1 MLCALG
7 GILARQAKTDLVKE
21 GVRPMDV
28 FTTRFGVLSV
38 QPHDEI
44 HFENGLIGLEDCKR
58 WVVLT
63 DSNNGAL
70 GWLQNLEQGHIAVGV
85 VSPRRFVPDYQLRV
99 DRTDLRPLGLVT
111 IRDAEVVVIASR
123 QTEGLTLNLRA
134 PLVINVD
141 KRLGC
146 QVIAKDEHPVQY
158 PLDLQNLKLRRIA

>member
-1 MLCALG
+1 
-7 GILARQAKTDLVKE
+7 
-21 GVRPMDV
+21 MDV
-28 FTTRFGVLSV
+28 FTTRFGVLSI

-44 HFENGLIGLEDCKR
+44 VFENGLIGLEDCKR

-85 VSPRRFVPDYQLRV
+85 VSPRRFVPNYQLRV
-99 DRTDLRPLGLVT
+99 DRSDLRTLGLVT
-111 IRDAEVVVIASR
+111 IRDAEVVAIASR
-123 QTEGLTLNLRA
+123 QPTPTLDSRPRGNDGMEPTGLTLNLRA
-134 PLVINVD
+134 PLVINVE

>member
-1 MLCALG
+1 
-7 GILARQAKTDLVKE
+7 
-21 GVRPMDV
+21 MDV

-38 QPHDEI
+38 QPQDEI
-44 HFENGLIGLEDCKR
+44 VFEQGLIGLEDCKR

-63 DSNNGAL
+63 DSNNPAL
-70 GWLQNLEQGHIAVGV
+70 GWLQNLDQGHIALGV

-99 DRTDLRPLGLVT
+99 DRADLRSLGLVT

-134 PLVINVD
+134 PLVINVE

>member
-1 MLCALG
+1 
-7 GILARQAKTDLVKE
+7 
-21 GVRPMDV
+21 MDV
-28 FTTRFGVLSV
+28 FTTRFGVLSI
-38 QPHDEI
+38 QPQDEI
-44 HFENGLIGLEDCKR
+44 VFEQGLIGLEDCKR

-85 VSPRRFVPDYQLRV
+85 VSPRRFVPSYQLRV
-99 DRTDLRPLGLVT
+99 DRSDLRTLGLIT

-123 QTEGLTLNLRA
+123 QVDGLTLNLRA
-134 PLVINVD
+134 PLVINVE

-158 PLDLQNLKLRRIA
+158 PLDLQNPKLRRIA

>member
-1 MLCALG
+1 
-7 GILARQAKTDLVKE
+7 
-21 GVRPMDV
+21 MDII
-28 FTTRFGVLSV
+28 TTRFGVLSV
-38 QPHDEI
+38 QPQDEI
-44 HFENGLIGLEDCKR
+44 VFEQGLIGLEDCKR

-70 GWLQNLEQGHIAVGV
+70 GWLQNLEQGHIAIGV

-99 DRTDLRPLGLVT
+99 DRADLRALSLATV
-111 IRDAEVVVIASR
+111 RDAEVVVIASR
-123 QTEGLTLNLRA
+123 QTDGLTLNLRA
-134 PLVINVD
+134 PLVINVE

>member
-1 MLCALG
+1 
-7 GILARQAKTDLVKE
+7 
-21 GVRPMDV
+21 MDV
-28 FTTRFGVLSV
+28 FTTRFGVLSI

-44 HFENGLIGLEDCKR
+44 VFENGLIGLEDCKR

-85 VSPRRFVPDYQLRV
+85 VSPRRFVPNYQLRV
-99 DRTDLRPLGLVT
+99 DRSDLRTLGLVT

-123 QTEGLTLNLRA
+123 QTEGMTLNLRA
-134 PLVINVD
+134 PLVINVE

>member
-1 MLCALG
+1 
-7 GILARQAKTDLVKE
+7 
-21 GVRPMDV
+21 MDV

-44 HFENGLIGLEDCKR
+44 VFENGLIGLEDCRR

-70 GWLQNLEQGHIAVGV
+70 GWLQNLDQGHIALGV
-85 VSPRRFVPDYQLRV
+85 VSPRRFVPDYQLRI
-99 DRTDLRPLGLVT
+99 DRADLRTLGLVT

-123 QTEGLTLNLRA
+123 QPSGQTSNPSNGHTNGLTLNLRA
-134 PLVINVD
+134 PLVINVE

>member
-1 MLCALG
+1 
-7 GILARQAKTDLVKE
+7 
-21 GVRPMDV
+21 MDV
-28 FTTRFGVLSV
+28 FTTRFGVLSI

-44 HFENGLIGLEDCKR
+44 VFDNGLIGLEDCKR

-85 VSPRRFVPDYQLRV
+85 VSPRRFVPHYQLRV
-99 DRTDLRPLGLVT
+99 DRSDLRTLGLVT

-123 QTEGLTLNLRA
+123 QAEGMTLNLRA
-134 PLVINVD
+134 PLVINVE

>member
-1 MLCALG
+1 
-7 GILARQAKTDLVKE
+7 
-21 GVRPMDV
+21 MDV
-28 FTTRFGVLSV
+28 FTTRFGVLSI

-44 HFENGLIGLEDCKR
+44 VFENGLIGLEDCKR

-85 VSPRRFVPDYQLRV
+85 VSPRRFVPNYQLRV
-99 DRTDLRPLGLVT
+99 DRSDLRTLGLVT
-111 IRDAEVVVIASR
+111 IRDTEVVVIASR
-123 QTEGLTLNLRA
+123 QTEGMTLNLRA
-134 PLVINVD
+134 PLVINVE